1 MTELATPPGFNAWLW
16 HGQTREHQ
24 GDACATNA
32 GFIKYA
38 AGARHRT
45 DQQRKS
51 RRRINVVFA
60 RIPRAALT
68 LLSILRRR
76 ARSTTSNICY
86 GRCRMKLLKLITM
99 KMAGVYWSR
108 RTAAILSG
116 TRCGIYADRPQICR
130 GHSNDY
136 CEFDAPAEDGFDL
149 YFPNYQVL
157 LKYCKKRF
165 KRWECR

>member
-1 MTELATPPGFNAWLW
+1 MILTLGYGMDKRANIKVTLVPQVQVSSNTPLG
-16 HGQTREHQ
+16 G
-24 GDACATNA
+24 
-32 GFIKYA
+32 
-38 AGARHRT
+38 HRT

-68 LLSILRRR
+68 LLSISTRR

-86 GRCRMKLLKLITM
+86 GRCRMKLLKLIKM

-130 GHSNDY
+130 DHSN
-136 CEFDAPAEDGFDL
+136 
-149 YFPNYQVL
+149 
-157 LKYCKKRF
+157 
-165 KRWECR
+165 